1 MVEQRKESRYPYD
14 IKAIFFDV
22 DGTLV
27 SHQKQQVP
35 QSTRDCLHQLS
46 AKGIKTVIATGRHV
60 SELTDMPVN
69 DIAFD
74 GYITLNGQ
82 LILDETKHVFASTP
96 IDAGEME
103 VLAQTFIAKRIP
115 FKFIDENGMYINYV
129 DDTVIATQES
139 TMGAIPTVG
148 SYHGEKI
155 YQIVA
160 FVSDRQRQLLESI
173 LDECSITSWN
183 QTGIDITP
191 KFGGK
196 ASGIQKYLD
205 QQGIR
210 REETMA
216 FGDGENDIE
225 MLKFAGIGV
234 AMGNASDTVKEQA
247 DYVTAAVDDGGIE
260 QALRHFG
267 LIEQ

>member
-1 MVEQRKESRYPYD
+1 MDELRTAAKYPYD

-27 SHQKQQVP
+27 SHHQHNVP
-35 QSTRDCLHQLS
+35 QSTRDSLHQLS
-46 AKGIKTVIATGRHV
+46 EKGVKIVIATGRHM
-60 SELTDMPVN
+60 SELCDMPVN

-96 IDAGEME
+96 IDEGEME
-103 VLAQTFIAKRIP
+103 VLAQTFLAKKIP

-129 DDTVIATQES
+129 DDTVISTQEA
-139 TMGAIPTVG
+139 TMGSIPSVG
-148 SYHGEKI
+148 TYHGVKI

-160 FVSDRQRQLLESI
+160 FVSDRQRELLESI

-205 QQGIR
+205 QHGIQK
-210 REETMA
+210 EETMA

-225 MLKFAGIGV
+225 MLQFAGIGV
-234 AMGNASDTVKEQA
+234 AMGNADKRVKEQA
-247 DYVTAAVDDGGIE
+247 DYVTSTVDEGGIE
-260 QALRHFG
+260 QALRYFG
-267 LIEQ
+267 LIQ